1 MESENPQEYKP
12 QEYEFNQ
19 SQNEL
24 IQGLASTM
32 KFVGYFLIAIGIFS
46 AISGIIAIA
55 NGGFPAL
62 VQGIAELII
71 GFWTIQAA
79 KSFQLIVDTKGQD
92 IENLM
97 GALGELRK
105 LYTLQYWVI
114 MITLIF
120 IVIALIV
127 TVVAGMVGN

>member
-1 MESENPQEYKP
+1 MESENPR
-12 QEYEFNQ
+12 EYEFDE

-32 KFVGYFLIAIGIFS
+32 KFVGYFLIAVGILV
-46 AISGIIAIA
+46 AISGIFTIAQ
-55 NGGFPAL
+55 GGFSGL
-62 VQGIAELII
+62 VQGIVQAII

-79 KSFQLIVDTKGQD
+79 KSFQLIVDTEGRD

-105 LYTLQYWVI
+105 LYRLQYWI
-114 MITLIF
+114 LM
-120 IVIALIV
+120 IALVFVVIGLIV
-127 TVVAGMVGN
+127 GLVAGIFGS